1 MDIVKT
7 ALEYYDKNNERFE
20 KIFQKIKF
28 IKLFKNDADIEH
40 TIYEFYDKDKKKLFK
55 SRIEFAGKY
64 IPKSKI
70 WLWAWATP
78 LFIKNTTYLSRKI
91 LNYGLDIIPTEN
103 LSLKTELITSRSYIS
118 DKIQLDIHVAISSYL
133 TKIPSI
139 LKLNLPAEIPEDM
152 QFYEVNKDKNDKD
165 YSTMYIFILD
175 YDKINK

>member
-7 ALEYYDKNNERFE
+7 ALEYYDKNSEEFE
-20 KIFQKIKF
+20 KIFKKIKF
-28 IKLFKNDADIEH
+28 IKQFKNDADIEH

-55 SRIEFAGKY
+55 SRIEFTGKY
-64 IPKSKI
+64 IPKSRI

-91 LNYGLDIIPTEN
+91 LNYGLDLDPVEN

-118 DKIQLDIHVAISSYL
+118 DNIQLDIHIALSSYL
-133 TKIPSI
+133 TKIPAI
-139 LKLNLPAEIPEDM
+139 LKLELPAEIPEEI
-152 QFYEVNKDKNDKD
+152 QFYEVNKDKTNKD
-165 YSTMYIFILD
+165 YSIIYIFILD